1 MTEHVIFLTKT
12 CLFAIMSHNFFILV
26 WFGLILTCWGG
37 DSGSLQMKFI
47 REALWLSPEVQK
59 LPCFL
64 NAFSEKNLGAATS
77 NLSLRLCQWFEFKEL
92 ERCDLCTALSHS
104 LDGKSE
110 IFL

>member
-47 REALWLSPEVQK
+47 REAL
-59 LPCFL
+59 
-64 NAFSEKNLGAATS
+64 
-77 NLSLRLCQWFEFKEL
+77 
-92 ERCDLCTALSHS
+92 
-104 LDGKSE
+104 
-110 IFL
+110 